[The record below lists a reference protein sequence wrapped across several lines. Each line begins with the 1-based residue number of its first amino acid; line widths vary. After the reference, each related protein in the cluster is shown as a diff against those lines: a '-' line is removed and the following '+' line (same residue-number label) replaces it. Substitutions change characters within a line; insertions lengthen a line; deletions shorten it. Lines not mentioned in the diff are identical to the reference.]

1 MEDKKSDALNDVRNY
16 RKLVLIYE
24 ALDEQIDKL
33 IMENG
38 GGSENMP
45 PEAFERY
52 RDLARKR
59 DDVLNEIR
67 VMEQKLQLDDELE
80 NE

>member
-1 MEDKKSDALNDVRNY
+1 MADKNTDALNEVRNY
-16 RKLVLIYE
+16 RKMVLIYE

-38 GGSENMP
+38 GTSDKMP
-45 PEAFERY
+45 PEAIERY

-67 VMEQKLQLDDELE
+67 VMEQKLQLDDETE
-80 NE
+80 PE

>member
-1 MEDKKSDALNDVRNY
+1 MEDKKSDALNEVRNY

-38 GGSENMP
+38 GASENMP
-45 PEAFERY
+45 PEALERY

-59 DDVLNEIR
+59 DDVLNEMR
-67 VMEQKLQLDDELE
+67 VLEQKLQLDDETE
-80 NE
+80 QE

>member
-1 MEDKKSDALNDVRNY
+1 
-16 RKLVLIYE
+16 
-24 ALDEQIDKL
+24 
-33 IMENG
+33 
-38 GGSENMP
+38 MP

>member
-1 MEDKKSDALNDVRNY
+1 MEDKKSDALNEVRNY
-16 RKLVLIYE
+16 RKMVLIYE

-45 PEAFERY
+45 PEALERY

-67 VMEQKLQLDDELE
+67 VLEQKLQLDDEME